1 MKTFMIVCAGLMLGL
16 GFSTKTSAADEDVVA
31 IAVNNPQF
39 STLVTAVKA
48 AGLVETLQGKGPF
61 TVFAPTNE
69 AFEKLGKEKLDAVI
83 ADKELLKKILLAHVV
98 VGKSVMAKDVV
109 GMDGKSVNGFKIA
122 VSDKGVMLGNAKVV
136 KTDIKAKNGV
146 VHVIDTVLIPT
157 K

>member
-1 MKTFMIVCAGLMLGL
+1 MKTWLMVVLAFAGCLTL
-16 GFSTKTSAADEDVVA
+16 TSQTYADDEDVVA

-61 TVFAPTNE
+61 TVFAPTNA
-69 AFEKLGKEKLDAVI
+69 AFEKLGKEKLESVL

-98 VGKSVMAKDVV
+98 VGKSVMAKDVLK
-109 GMDGKSVNGFKIA
+109 MNGKSVNGFTIA
-122 VSDKGVMLGNAKVV
+122 VNDEAVMLGNAKVV

-146 VHVIDTVLIPT
+146 IHVIDTVLIP
-157 K
+157 KE